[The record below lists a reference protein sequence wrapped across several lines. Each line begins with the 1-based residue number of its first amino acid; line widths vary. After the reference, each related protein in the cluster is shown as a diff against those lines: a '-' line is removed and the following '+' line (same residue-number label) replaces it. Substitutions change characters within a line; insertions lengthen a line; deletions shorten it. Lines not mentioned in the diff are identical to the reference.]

1 MWSCH
6 RKEKPF
12 TVVVGE
18 LDGQAAKGIG
28 LRPIGT
34 LSFRKIMVAV
44 VRGQLG
50 YYFK

>member
-12 TVVVGE
+12 TVVVRE
-18 LDGQAAKGIG
+18 LDGQTAKGIG

-34 LSFRKIMVAV
+34 LSFGQIMVAIV
-44 VRGQLG
+44 HGQLG